1 MGNSIM
7 LENLDADASIEQI
20 RTFFERDQFAH
31 KCLGAVVDSYD
42 PQTGA
47 ATVSMTIDDRH
58 HNAQG
63 FVMGGVLFSLSD
75 FALAVATNMGQEASS
90 SVSSAIQFMRRAK
103 GECLIATARPDK
115 IGRALTFFTIDVEDE
130 LGTHVCRMTA
140 TCMRTDH

>member
-1 MGNSIM
+1 M

-20 RTFFERDQFAH
+20 RAFFERDQFAH

-103 GECLIATARPDK
+103 GERLIAT
-115 IGRALTFFTIDVEDE
+115 ALTFFTIDVEDE